1 MSNSN
6 TRTENPRK
14 LEERANEQRSEI
26 NRTLSQIE
34 DHFSPSQMIEQAMGL
49 FKGNGGEM
57 ANNLGR
63 TVRDNPVPMIL
74 TGVGLAWMAMS
85 QNSSRSRGPERGYD
99 DYHGHYRSGY
109 GRYADNGYRDNRV
122 GEFRDSETYRQP
134 GSSYSAVSEGFR
146 PGEDINSGISSYPG
160 DRTHA
165 DSSTG
170 RYTDQDEQSL
180 IDKAKEAGSEALDS
194 LADMKDEAGYRYRQ
208 EADRARYAAQDW
220 RDRADGQLQDF
231 RGSMRSTADDAS
243 RFMREQPLV
252 VGAAGIALG
261 ALIGALLPP
270 TRVEDRLAGQRS
282 DAITDDVEQIAGEKL
297 SQGASAAREHVQKTA
312 EDVRETASD
321 ALSKA
326 DSKADSATNEP
337 TTTA

>member
-1 MSNSN
+1 MNNPN
-6 TRTENPRK
+6 TQSGNPRE

-34 DHFSPSQMIEQAMGL
+34 EHFSPSQMIEQAMGL

-85 QNSSRSRGPERGYD
+85 QNSSRSRGPDRGYD
-99 DYHGHYRSGY
+99 DYYAHYRSGY
-109 GRYADNGYRDNRV
+109 GRYPGDGYRDHDVRD
-122 GEFRDSETYRQP
+122 FRDNGAYRTASDSFRPEENISGGQ
-134 GSSYSAVSEGFR
+134 SSYS
-146 PGEDINSGISSYPG
+146 G
-160 DRTHA
+160 DRMSA
-165 DSSTG
+165 DSSKG
-170 RYTDQDEQSL
+170 QYSDQDEQSL
-180 IDKAKEAGSEALDS
+180 IDKAKDAGSDALDS
-194 LADMKDEAGYRYRQ
+194 LTDAKDQAEYRYRE
-208 EADRARYAAQDW
+208 EAARARHAARDW
-220 RDRADGQLQDF
+220 RDRADGQMQDF
-231 RGSMRSTADDAS
+231 HGSMRSTAEDAS

-270 TRVEDRLAGQRS
+270 TRIEDRLAGQRS
-282 DAITDDVEQIAGEKL
+282 DAITDDVEQVSGEKL
-297 SQGASAAREHVQKTA
+297 TQGASVARENLQKTA

-321 ALSKA
+321 ALNKA
-326 DSKADSATNEP
+326 DKKADSATNE
-337 TTTA
+337 TASTA

>member
-1 MSNSN
+1 MNHSN
-6 TRTENPRK
+6 THSESPRE
-14 LEERANEQRSEI
+14 LEERANEKRSEI

-34 DHFSPSQMIEQAMGL
+34 EHFSPSQMIEQAMGL

-99 DYHGHYRSGY
+99 DDYARYRSGY
-109 GRYADNGYRDNRV
+109 GRYADNGYRDTRV
-122 GEFRDSETYRQP
+122 GEFRDSDVYRQP

-146 PGEDINSGISSYPG
+146 PGEDIDSGETRYPG
-160 DRTHA
+160 DRMHA
-165 DSSTG
+165 DSGQYS
-170 RYTDQDEQSL
+170 DEDEQSL
-180 IDKAKEAGSEALDS
+180 IDKAKEAGNEALES
-194 LADMKDEAGYRYRQ
+194 LADVKDEAEYRYRQ
-208 EADRARYAAQDW
+208 EAARARHAAQDW
-220 RDRADGQLQDF
+220 RDRADGQMQDF
-231 RGSMRSTADDAS
+231 RGSMRSSADDAS

-282 DAITDDVEQIAGEKL
+282 DAITDDVEQVAGEKL
-297 SQGASAAREHVQKTA
+297 TQGASAAREHLEKTA

-326 DSKADSATNEP
+326 DAKADSARNEP
-337 TTTA
+337 ASTA